1 MTFYY
6 VSNAQAK
13 WHEVAPQN
21 VIDSFSIG
29 SFSIGSFPI
38 DSFSYRLLFY
48 RLLLYRLL
56 SDGLGMLLKVLQLYL
71 HTFSILAKDNTFR
84 FFDP

>member
-21 VIDSFSIG
+21 VID